1 MIQKTE
7 KLLEQALQKYQY
19 VGPLFSPNSNN
30 EKKLLQKSLL
40 YFLKKK
46 ALFYIFLYKTLLFY
60 YYFTLKPHI
69 QSFSLKKMSYIFS
82 RKKILRKHFLYLEK
96 WDFLAPKNLIKLLY
110 NLNKT
115 PLKNCMLEQLSIYQ
129 NIFKNCPLKN
139 CISKKI
145 NKI

>member
-82 RKKILRKHFLYLEK
+82 RKKNTPKTFLIFGEMGLSS
-96 WDFLAPKNLIKLLY
+96 PKK
-110 NLNKT
+110 LNKT
-115 PLKNCMLEQLSIYQ
+115 VIY
-129 NIFKNCPLKN
+129 
-139 CISKKI
+139 S
-145 NKI
+145 